1 METDNQRVDL
11 INEARST
18 GDTLLLVNSLLSLA
32 KSEKQLNHIKP
43 AIQSYLEAIAI
54 LEKSESPEL
63 YNDAITELAEI
74 YLDQQ
79 FLNEAQDFLVKS
91 STYYEEMTDTSKL
104 SNAVFL
110 LARVYLK
117 KDLLDKAELQFAK
130 FQELNSNPEDTI
142 MLIKSSLLEGF
153 LLEKKFQYNEAINSL
168 YKAYALS
175 KQSRDPKLYSLTTME
190 LGRIHLIIGEANKAI
205 LALSRAE
212 AFNRESRDFEKLKH
226 IYLHL
231 ARAYELD
238 DNYKSAYLYL
248 NKYSSLNDSLL
259 NDRRQEI
266 INRLNIRYE
275 AQQKQM
281 EIINLANEKR
291 LSELKARNDDISLY
305 SMLIGFVGVLIA
317 AYFTILYYQQRLRAN
332 QIITDQKEKINKS
345 QINELK
351 NKVEMESMQSMLQG
365 QEMERDRVAKD
376 LHDSLGGLLSSI
388 KLKYDSFKHQYL
400 NGTKNQDAEQIKQML
415 DLAIHEVRDIA
426 SNLTPGSLQKLGLVK
441 AIDDLIGKVSNDMG
455 PIVDFQHYNM
465 SDVQLDEYASV
476 HCYRIIQELLNNSI
490 KHSRANEILVQISKQ
505 DDHISILVED
515 DGIGFEPESIKK
527 GMGTDNIL
535 SRVTMLNGE
544 LNVVTGPSKGTSTMI
559 EIPISN
565 LVLRENT

>member
-1 METDNQRVDL
+1 M
-11 INEARST
+11 
-18 GDTLLLVNSLLSLA
+18 LLLNSLLSLA
-32 KSEKQLNHIKP
+32 RSEKQLNHIKP

-54 LEKSESPEL
+54 LEKSENPEL

-104 SNAVFL
+104 SNATFL
-110 LARVYLK
+110 LSRVYLK

-238 DNYKSAYLYL
+238 NNYKSAYLYL
-248 NKYSSLNDSLL
+248 NRYSSLNDSLL

-400 NGTKNQDAEQIKQML
+400 NGTRNQDAEQIKQML

-465 SDVQLDEYASV
+465 SEVHLDEYASV

-490 KHSRANEILVQISKQ
+490 KHSNANEILVQISKQ